1 MNHDW
6 KQYEAEVKERWG
18 QTEAYKEHAARTG
31 AYSKQKWDDLAE
43 ELDGIMG
50 DFALCMRKGETPDSA
65 AARAMVAVLQN
76 HITAHYYRCTK
87 EILAGLGQ
95 MYVADE
101 RFRTNIDKH
110 GDGTAA
116 FVRDAIQVFC
126 AEV

>member
-1 MNHDW
+1 MNHNE
-6 KQYEAEVKERWG
+6 QYAAEVKERWG

-31 AYSKQKWDDLAE
+31 AYSKQKWNALAE
-43 ELDGIMG
+43 EMDGIMG
-50 DFALCMRKGETPDSA
+50 DFSLCMGKGEAPDSPA
-65 AARAMVAVLQN
+65 AQALVATLQN
-76 HITAHYYRCTK
+76 HITAHYYHCTK

-110 GDGTAA
+110 GNGTAA

-126 AEV
+126 ATI